1 MEKFNDFLV
10 LLDANLSGSW
20 WFPALLIGTGIF
32 FTIYL
37 GLPQF
42 RYFKSAL
49 KIVSGKTKSSDSE
62 GETTGFQALTTA
74 MSGAVGT
81 GNIGGVALAI
91 WTGGPAAIFWM
102 WITAIFGMTTK
113 FVEVTLGHKYR
124 TKLSDGSISGG
135 PMYYIEQ
142 GLNMKWVAILF
153 AFLMMITAIGSGNMP
168 QINNIALVMNTE
180 FSVPKLFTGLFLGGL
195 LWIIIIGGIKRI
207 ASVASKIIPIMGLIY
222 FGGALIILIEN
233 YQNVIPSF
241 QAIFAQV
248 FTGSAAVGGFLGAS
262 FAMSLKYGVARGLYS
277 NEAGQGS
284 SPIAHASSKN
294 KSIDQGVVSILEPFI
309 DTIVVCSVTALVI
322 LSSGV
327 WTQKFDTQFSKTDM
341 VVLDGIYSD
350 DKNDDGNYVFPE
362 DINELTNYVQGIESN
377 IRNYSGTL
385 NVKEGKIVEK
395 NITIIHLRS
404 IAEDVV
410 FHTPETSDDDETKLS
425 GHLII
430 KNGKVDKAIS
440 YTYDSKNKSFRTLDP
455 QSGVKDAESGKIMY
469 ELILNNGLLLDQL
482 IKEVES
488 KISLE
493 ENNPERDASILRMLL
508 AEKDEL
514 LEKRETNLDK
524 EKSFIF
530 NEIVEG
536 RSLVSS
542 AELTA
547 KAFSNGIMGEYGGKL
562 VAIALLLFAFSTA
575 ITWCYYGDRSTAYIF
590 GEKGVVWYRNFY
602 VLCFILAAVIDTTV
616 VWNIAYV
623 VVALVSIPNLI
634 AMFVLRKEMKLL
646 SDDFKVK

>member
-1 MEKFNDFLV
+1 MEQFNAFLV
-10 LLDANLSGSW
+10 LLDSNLSGSW

-37 GLPQF
+37 GFPQF
-42 RYFKSAL
+42 KYFNSAF
-49 KIVSGKTKSSDSE
+49 KIVSGKTKNSE
-62 GETTGFQALTTA
+62 SNGETTGFQALTTA

-113 FVEVTLGHKYR
+113 YVEVTLGHKYR
-124 TKLSDGSISGG
+124 TTLSDGSISGG

-180 FSVPKLFTGLFLGGL
+180 FAVPKLFTGLFLGAL

-207 ASVASKIIPIMGLIY
+207 ASVASRIIPIMGLIY
-222 FGGALIILIEN
+222 FGGALIILAEN
-233 YQNVIPSF
+233 YQNIIPSF
-241 QAIFAQV
+241 NAIFAQV

-327 WTQKFDTQFSKTDM
+327 WTQKFDTTFSKTDM
-341 VVLDGIYSD
+341 VILEGIYSD
-350 DKNDDGNYVFPE
+350 EKNIDGEYINP
-362 DINELTNYVQGIESN
+362 DHINELTNYVQSIDSN
-377 IRNYSGTL
+377 VNEFSGSL
-385 NVKEGKIVEK
+385 DIKDGKILSE
-395 NITIIHLRS
+395 NITVIHSRS
-404 IAEDVV
+404 IAEDIRI
-410 FHTPETSDDDETKLS
+410 SNSIDDGLFSGKLEV
-425 GHLII
+425 
-430 KNGKVDKAIS
+430 KNGKIS
-440 YTYDSKNKSFRTLDP
+440 EQVTIN
-455 QSGVKDAESGKIMY
+455 GK
-469 ELILNNGLLLDQL
+469 
-482 IKEVES
+482 
-488 KISLE
+488 
-493 ENNPERDASILRMLL
+493 
-508 AEKDEL
+508 
-514 LEKRETNLDK
+514 
-524 EKSFIF
+524 
-530 NEIVEG
+530 
-536 RSLVSS
+536 SLVSS

-547 KAFSNGIMGEYGGKL
+547 KAFSQGILGQYGGKL
-562 VAIALLLFAFSTA
+562 VAIALLLFAFSTS

-602 VLCFILAAVIDTTV
+602 VLCFVLAAVIDTTV

-634 AMFVLRKEMKLL
+634 AMFVLRKEMKSL
-646 SDDFKVK
+646 SDNFEIK

>member
-1 MEKFNDFLV
+1 MDQFNEFLI
-10 LLDANLSGSW
+10 LLDSNLSGSW
-20 WFPALLIGTGIF
+20 WFPILLVGTGIF

-37 GLPQF
+37 GFPQF
-42 RYFKSAL
+42 RFFGKAWHL
-49 KIVSGKTKSSDSE
+49 VSGKNKKTDSD
-62 GETTGFQALTTA
+62 GETTAFEALTTA

-113 FVEVTLGHKYR
+113 FVEVTMGHKYR
-124 TKLSDGSISGG
+124 TKLADGSISGG
-135 PMYYIEQ
+135 PMYYIESA
-142 GLNMKWVAILF
+142 LNMKWAGILF

-180 FSVPKLFTGLFLGGL
+180 FSVPKLFTGLFLGIL

-222 FGGALIILIEN
+222 FGGALIILTEN
-233 YQNVIPSF
+233 YQNIIPSF
-241 QAIFAQV
+241 NAIFSQV

-327 WTQKFDTQFSKTDM
+327 WTQKFDTTFAKTDM
-341 VVLDGIYSD
+341 VILDGIYSD
-350 DKNDDGNYVFPE
+350 EKNSDGTYVHPSH
-362 DINELTNYVQGIESN
+362 INELTSYVQSLDSDVKE
-377 IRNYSGTL
+377 YSGTIYI
-385 NVKEGKIVEK
+385 EDGMIIDSD
-395 NITIIHLRS
+395 ITVLHSRS
-404 IAEDVV
+404 IAED
-410 FHTPETSDDDETKLS
+410 
-425 GHLII
+425 I
-430 KNGKVDKAIS
+430 KVINNDKNLYTGTLNIVD
-440 YTYDSKNKSFRTLDP
+440 
-455 QSGVKDAESGKIMY
+455 GKIS
-469 ELILNNGLLLDQL
+469 ESVIL
-482 IKEVES
+482 
-488 KISLE
+488 
-493 ENNPERDASILRMLL
+493 
-508 AEKDEL
+508 
-514 LEKRETNLDK
+514 
-524 EKSFIF
+524 
-530 NEIVEG
+530 EG
-536 RSLVSS
+536 KSLVSS

-547 KAFSNGIMGEYGGKL
+547 KAFSQGVLGEYGGKL

-590 GEKGVVWYRNFY
+590 GERGVFWYRNFY
-602 VLCFILAAVIDTTV
+602 VLCFILAAVIDTTI

-623 VVALVSIPNLI
+623 VVALVSIPNLL
-634 AMFVLRKEMKLL
+634 ALFVLRNEMKDLTNE
-646 SDDFKVK
+646 FIKEN

>member
-1 MEKFNDFLV
+1 MEQFNNFLI
-10 LLDANLSGSW
+10 LLDSNLSGSW

-37 GLPQF
+37 GFPQF
-42 RYFKSAL
+42 KYFKSAF
-49 KIVSGKTKSSDSE
+49 KIVSGKNKSDSE

-124 TKLSDGSISGG
+124 TKLKDGSISGG

-180 FSVPKLFTGLFLGGL
+180 FSVPKLFTGLFLGVL

-207 ASVASKIIPIMGLIY
+207 ASVASKIIPIMGIIY
-222 FGGALIILIEN
+222 FGGALIILAEN
-233 YQNVIPSF
+233 YQNIIPSF
-241 QAIFAQV
+241 NAIFSQV

-327 WTQKFDTQFSKTDM
+327 WTQKFDTTFSKTDM
-341 VVLDGIYSD
+341 VILEGIYSD
-350 DKNDDGNYVFPE
+350 EKNDDGNYIHP
-362 DINELTNYVQGIESN
+362 DHINELTKYVQSIDS
-377 IRNYSGTL
+377 
-385 NVKEGKIVEK
+385 NVKEYSGSLDVVEGKLIAD
-395 NITIIHLRS
+395 NITVIHSRS
-404 IAEDVV
+404 IAEDI
-410 FHTPETSDDDETKLS
+410 SIRNLNSNLYSGKLN
-425 GHLII
+425 II
-430 KNGKVDKAIS
+430 GGKVNEQVII
-440 YTYDSKNKSFRTLDP
+440 
-455 QSGVKDAESGKIMY
+455 EGK
-469 ELILNNGLLLDQL
+469 
-482 IKEVES
+482 
-488 KISLE
+488 
-493 ENNPERDASILRMLL
+493 
-508 AEKDEL
+508 
-514 LEKRETNLDK
+514 
-524 EKSFIF
+524 
-530 NEIVEG
+530 
-536 RSLVSS
+536 SLVSS

-547 KAFSNGIMGEYGGKL
+547 KAFSQGILGQYGGKL
-562 VAIALLLFAFSTA
+562 VAIALLLFAFSTS

-634 AMFVLRKEMKLL
+634 AMFVLRKEMKKL
-646 SDDFKVK
+646 SDEFNII

>member
-1 MEKFNDFLV
+1 MNQFNDFLI
-10 LLDANLSGSW
+10 LLDSNLSGSW

-37 GLPQF
+37 RFPQF
-42 RYFKSAL
+42 RYFKSAI
-49 KIVSGKTKSSDSE
+49 KIVSGKNRNTDSD
-62 GETTGFQALTTA
+62 GETSGFQALTTA
-74 MSGAVGT
+74 MSGAIGT

-113 FVEVTLGHKYR
+113 YVEVTLGHKYR
-124 TKLSDGSISGG
+124 TKLNDGSISGG

-142 GLNMKWVAILF
+142 GLKMKWVAILF

-168 QINNIALVMNTE
+168 QINNIALVMDSE
-180 FSVPKLFTGLFLGGL
+180 FSVPKLFTGLFLGAL

-222 FGGALIILIEN
+222 LGGAVIILIEN
-233 YQNVIPSF
+233 YQNIIPSF
-241 QAIFAQV
+241 NAIFAQV

-327 WTQKFDTQFSKTDM
+327 WTQKFETTFSNTDM
-341 VVLDGIYSD
+341 VILEGVYSD
-350 DKNDDGNYVFPE
+350 QKNPDGSYVYP
-362 DINELTNYVQGIESN
+362 DHIVELTKYVQSMNSEVNEFSGSISIVDGRLISSN
-377 IRNYSGTL
+377 ITVINARSIAESIIVTTKNNDNDKPNNLYTGNI
-385 NVKEGKIVEK
+385 NVINGKIVE
-395 NITIIHLRS
+395 S
-404 IAEDVV
+404 
-410 FHTPETSDDDETKLS
+410 
-425 GHLII
+425 LIF
-430 KNGKVDKAIS
+430 KGK
-440 YTYDSKNKSFRTLDP
+440 
-455 QSGVKDAESGKIMY
+455 
-469 ELILNNGLLLDQL
+469 
-482 IKEVES
+482 
-488 KISLE
+488 
-493 ENNPERDASILRMLL
+493 
-508 AEKDEL
+508 
-514 LEKRETNLDK
+514 
-524 EKSFIF
+524 
-530 NEIVEG
+530 
-536 RSLVSS
+536 SLVSS

-547 KAFSNGIMGEYGGKL
+547 KAFSQGILGQFGGKL

-590 GEKGVVWYRNFY
+590 GEKGVFWYRNFY
-602 VLCFILAAVIDTTV
+602 VICFVLAAVIDTTV

-634 AMFVLRKEMKLL
+634 ALFVLRKEMKNL
-646 SDDFKVK
+646 SDSFLK

>member
-1 MEKFNDFLV
+1 MDQFNEFLI
-10 LLDANLSGSW
+10 LLDSNLSGSW
-20 WFPALLIGTGIF
+20 WFPILLVGTGIF

-37 GLPQF
+37 GFPQF
-42 RYFKSAL
+42 RFFGKAWHL
-49 KIVSGKTKSSDSE
+49 VSGKNKKTDAD
-62 GETTGFQALTTA
+62 GETTAFEALTTA

-113 FVEVTLGHKYR
+113 FVEVTMGHKYR
-124 TKLSDGSISGG
+124 TKLADGSISGG
-135 PMYYIEQ
+135 PMYYIESA
-142 GLNMKWVAILF
+142 LNMKWAGILF

-222 FGGALIILIEN
+222 FGGALIILTEN
-233 YQNVIPSF
+233 YQNIIPSF
-241 QAIFAQV
+241 NAIFSQV

-327 WTQKFDTQFSKTDM
+327 WTQKFDTTFAKTDM
-341 VVLDGIYSD
+341 VILDGIYSD
-350 DKNDDGNYVFPE
+350 EKNSDGSYVYPNH
-362 DINELTNYVQGIESN
+362 ISELTNYVQSLESD
-377 IRNYSGTL
+377 
-385 NVKEGKIVEK
+385 VKEYNGTISIADGRIDNS
-395 NITIIHLRS
+395 NITILHSRS
-404 IAEDVV
+404 IAEDVEV
-410 FHTPETSDDDETKLS
+410 LNTSKDTYS
-425 GHLII
+425 GSLNI
-430 KNGKVDKAIS
+430 VD
-440 YTYDSKNKSFRTLDP
+440 
-455 QSGVKDAESGKIMY
+455 GKI
-469 ELILNNGLLLDQL
+469 
-482 IKEVES
+482 
-488 KISLE
+488 LE
-493 ENNPERDASILRMLL
+493 PVTL
-508 AEKDEL
+508 KG
-514 LEKRETNLDK
+514 K
-524 EKSFIF
+524 
-530 NEIVEG
+530 
-536 RSLVSS
+536 SLVSS

-547 KAFSNGIMGEYGGKL
+547 KAFSQGVFGEYGGKL

-590 GEKGVVWYRNFY
+590 GERAVFWYRNFY
-602 VLCFILAAVIDTTV
+602 VLCFVLAAVIDTTI

-634 AMFVLRKEMKLL
+634 ALFVLRNEMKDLTNE
-646 SDDFKVK
+646 FIKEN

>member
-1 MEKFNDFLV
+1 MEQFNNFLI
-10 LLDANLSGSW
+10 LLDSNLSGSW

-37 GLPQF
+37 GFPQF
-42 RYFKSAL
+42 KYFNSAL
-49 KIVSGKTKSSDSE
+49 KIVSGKTKSTDQD

-113 FVEVTLGHKYR
+113 YVEVTLGHKYR

-180 FSVPKLFTGLFLGGL
+180 FSVPKLFTGLFLGAL

-222 FGGALIILIEN
+222 FGGALIILAEN
-233 YQNVIPSF
+233 YQNIIPSF
-241 QAIFAQV
+241 NAIFAQV

-327 WTQKFDTQFSKTDM
+327 WTQKFDTNFSKTDM
-341 VVLDGIYSD
+341 VILEGTYSD
-350 DKNDDGNYVFPE
+350 EKNIDGDYLYPKQ
-362 DINELTNYVQGIESN
+362 INELNSYVQSLD
-377 IRNYSGTL
+377 SD
-385 NVKEGKIVEK
+385 VKEFSGELTVQDGNLITK
-395 NITIIHLRS
+395 NITILHSRS
-404 IAEDVV
+404 IAEDV
-410 FHTPETSDDDETKLS
+410 TISDQDDSNLFTGILNVD
-425 GHLII
+425 
-430 KNGKVDKAIS
+430 NGKIIESVDI
-440 YTYDSKNKSFRTLDP
+440 
-455 QSGVKDAESGKIMY
+455 QGK
-469 ELILNNGLLLDQL
+469 
-482 IKEVES
+482 
-488 KISLE
+488 
-493 ENNPERDASILRMLL
+493 
-508 AEKDEL
+508 
-514 LEKRETNLDK
+514 
-524 EKSFIF
+524 
-530 NEIVEG
+530 
-536 RSLVSS
+536 SLVSS

-547 KAFSNGIMGEYGGKL
+547 KAFSQGIMGQYGGKL
-562 VAIALLLFAFSTA
+562 VAIALLLFAFSTS

-590 GEKGVVWYRNFY
+590 GEKGVIWYRNFY
-602 VLCFILAAVIDTTV
+602 VLCFVLAAVIDTTI

-634 AMFVLRKEMKLL
+634 AMFVLRKEMKSL
-646 SDDFKVK
+646 SDNFEVK

>member
-1 MEKFNDFLV
+1 MNQFNDFLI
-10 LLDANLSGSW
+10 LLDSNLSGSW

-37 GLPQF
+37 RFPQF
-42 RYFKSAL
+42 RYFKSAI
-49 KIVSGKTKSSDSE
+49 KIVSGKNRNTDSD

-74 MSGAVGT
+74 MSGAIGT

-113 FVEVTLGHKYR
+113 YVEVTLGHKYR
-124 TKLSDGSISGG
+124 TKLNDGSISGG

-142 GLNMKWVAILF
+142 GLKMKWVAILF

-168 QINNIALVMNTE
+168 QINNIALVMNSE
-180 FSVPKLFTGLFLGGL
+180 FSVPKLFTGLFLGAL

-222 FGGALIILIEN
+222 LGGALIILIEN
-233 YQNVIPSF
+233 YQNIIPSF
-241 QAIFAQV
+241 NAIFAQV

-327 WTQKFDTQFSKTDM
+327 WTQKFETTFSNTDM
-341 VVLDGIYSD
+341 VILEGIYSD
-350 DKNDDGNYVFPE
+350 QKNPDGSYVYP
-362 DINELTNYVQGIESN
+362 DHIVELTKYVQSMNSEVSEFSGLISIVDGRLVSSN
-377 IRNYSGTL
+377 ITVINARSIAESIIVTTKNNDNDKPNNLYTGNI
-385 NVKEGKIVEK
+385 NVIDGKIVE
-395 NITIIHLRS
+395 
-404 IAEDVV
+404 
-410 FHTPETSDDDETKLS
+410 P
-425 GHLII
+425 LIF
-430 KNGKVDKAIS
+430 KGK
-440 YTYDSKNKSFRTLDP
+440 
-455 QSGVKDAESGKIMY
+455 
-469 ELILNNGLLLDQL
+469 
-482 IKEVES
+482 
-488 KISLE
+488 
-493 ENNPERDASILRMLL
+493 
-508 AEKDEL
+508 
-514 LEKRETNLDK
+514 
-524 EKSFIF
+524 
-530 NEIVEG
+530 
-536 RSLVSS
+536 SLVSS

-547 KAFSNGIMGEYGGKL
+547 KAFSQGILGQFGGKL

-590 GEKGVVWYRNFY
+590 GEKGVFWYRNFY
-602 VLCFILAAVIDTTV
+602 VICFVLAAVIDTTV

-634 AMFVLRKEMKLL
+634 ALFVLRKEMKNL
-646 SDDFKVK
+646 SDSFLK

>member
-1 MEKFNDFLV
+1 MEQFNAFLV
-10 LLDANLSGSW
+10 LLDSNLSGSW

-37 GLPQF
+37 GFPQF
-42 RYFKSAL
+42 KYFNSAL
-49 KIVSGKTKSSDSE
+49 KIVSGKTKNSESD

-113 FVEVTLGHKYR
+113 YVEVTLGHKYR
-124 TKLSDGSISGG
+124 TTLSDGSISGG

-180 FSVPKLFTGLFLGGL
+180 FAVPKLFTGLFLGAL

-207 ASVASKIIPIMGLIY
+207 ASVASRIIPIMGLIY
-222 FGGALIILIEN
+222 FGGALIILAEN
-233 YQNVIPSF
+233 YQNIIPSF
-241 QAIFAQV
+241 NAIFAQV

-327 WTQKFDTQFSKTDM
+327 WTQKFDTTFSKTDM
-341 VVLDGIYSD
+341 VILEGIYSD
-350 DKNDDGNYVFPE
+350 EKNVDGEYIYP
-362 DINELTNYVQGIESN
+362 DHINDLTKYVQSIDSN
-377 IRNYSGTL
+377 VNEFSGSL
-385 NVKEGKIVEK
+385 DIKDGKILSE
-395 NITIIHLRS
+395 NITVIHSRS
-404 IAEDVV
+404 IAEDITISNSIEDTL
-410 FHTPETSDDDETKLS
+410 FSGKLDV
-425 GHLII
+425 
-430 KNGKVDKAIS
+430 KNGKIS
-440 YTYDSKNKSFRTLDP
+440 EQVSIN
-455 QSGVKDAESGKIMY
+455 GK
-469 ELILNNGLLLDQL
+469 
-482 IKEVES
+482 
-488 KISLE
+488 
-493 ENNPERDASILRMLL
+493 
-508 AEKDEL
+508 
-514 LEKRETNLDK
+514 
-524 EKSFIF
+524 
-530 NEIVEG
+530 
-536 RSLVSS
+536 SLVSS

-547 KAFSNGIMGEYGGKL
+547 KAFSQGILGQYGGKL
-562 VAIALLLFAFSTA
+562 VAIALLLFAFSTS

-602 VLCFILAAVIDTTV
+602 VLCFVLAAVIDTTV

-634 AMFVLRKEMKLL
+634 AMFVLRKEMKSL
-646 SDDFKVK
+646 SDNFDIK

>member
-1 MEKFNDFLV
+1 MDQFNEFLI
-10 LLDANLSGSW
+10 LLDSNLSGSW
-20 WFPALLIGTGIF
+20 WFPILLVGTGIF

-37 GLPQF
+37 GFPQF
-42 RYFKSAL
+42 RFFGKAWYL
-49 KIVSGKTKSSDSE
+49 VSGKNKKTDAD
-62 GETTGFQALTTA
+62 GETTAFEALTTA

-113 FVEVTLGHKYR
+113 FVEVTMGHKYR
-124 TKLSDGSISGG
+124 TKLADGSISGG
-135 PMYYIEQ
+135 PMYYIESA
-142 GLNMKWVAILF
+142 LNMKWAGILF

-180 FSVPKLFTGLFLGGL
+180 FSVPKLFTGLFLGIL

-222 FGGALIILIEN
+222 FGGALIILTEN
-233 YQNVIPSF
+233 YQNIIPSF
-241 QAIFAQV
+241 NAIFSQV

-327 WTQKFDTQFSKTDM
+327 WTQKFDTTFAKTDM
-341 VVLDGIYSD
+341 VILDGIYSD
-350 DKNDDGNYVFPE
+350 EKDTDGSYIHL
-362 DINELTNYVQGIESN
+362 DHINELTSYVQSLDSN
-377 IRNYSGTL
+377 VKEYSGTIYIE
-385 NVKEGKIVEK
+385 EGVIIDS
-395 NITIIHLRS
+395 NITVLHSRS
-404 IAEDVV
+404 IAED
-410 FHTPETSDDDETKLS
+410 
-425 GHLII
+425 I
-430 KNGKVDKAIS
+430 KVINNDKSLYTGLLNIVD
-440 YTYDSKNKSFRTLDP
+440 
-455 QSGVKDAESGKIMY
+455 GKIS
-469 ELILNNGLLLDQL
+469 
-482 IKEVES
+482 ES
-488 KISLE
+488 VVLE
-493 ENNPERDASILRMLL
+493 G
-508 AEKDEL
+508 K
-514 LEKRETNLDK
+514 
-524 EKSFIF
+524 
-530 NEIVEG
+530 
-536 RSLVSS
+536 SLVSS

-547 KAFSNGIMGEYGGKL
+547 KAFSQGVFGEYGGKL

-590 GEKGVVWYRNFY
+590 GERGVFWYRNFY
-602 VLCFILAAVIDTTV
+602 VLCFILAAVIDTTI

-634 AMFVLRKEMKLL
+634 ALFVLRNEMKELTN
-646 SDDFKVK
+646 DFVSKS

>member
-42 RYFKSAL
+42 KYFKSAL

-180 FSVPKLFTGLFLGGL
+180 FSVPKLFTGLFLGAL

-233 YQNVIPSF
+233 YQNIIPSF
-241 QAIFAQV
+241 HAIFAQV
-248 FTGSAAVGGFLGAS
+248 FTGSAAMGGFLGAS

-327 WTQKFDTQFSKTDM
+327 WTQKFDTTFSQTDM
-341 VVLDGIYSD
+341 VILADQYSD
-350 DKNDDGNYVFPE
+350 
-362 DINELTNYVQGIESN
+362 
-377 IRNYSGTL
+377 
-385 NVKEGKIVEK
+385 EK
-395 NITIIHLRS
+395 NIDGDYLYPDHIIELNKYVQSIDSSVKNYTGKLNIQNGKLTNNNVTVLHSRS
-404 IAEDVV
+404 IAEDMSI
-410 FHTPETSDDDETKLS
+410 TS
-425 GHLII
+425 
-430 KNGKVDKAIS
+430 NGS
-440 YTYDSKNKSFRTLDP
+440 PY
-455 QSGVKDAESGKIMY
+455 
-469 ELILNNGLLLDQL
+469 NGLLDVKDGK
-482 IKEVES
+482 ITES
-488 KISLE
+488 V
-493 ENNPERDASILRMLL
+493 
-508 AEKDEL
+508 
-514 LEKRETNLDK
+514 T
-524 EKSFIF
+524 
-530 NEIVEG
+530 VEG
-536 RSLVSS
+536 KSLVSS

-547 KAFSNGIMGEYGGKL
+547 KAFSQGVMGEYGGKL

-590 GEKGVVWYRNFY
+590 GEKGVIWYRNFY

-634 AMFVLRKEMKLL
+634 AMFVLRKEMKLM

>member
-1 MEKFNDFLV
+1 MEQFNDFL
-10 LLDANLSGSW
+10 LFLDSNLSGSV

-37 GLPQF
+37 GFPQF
-42 RYFKSAL
+42 RFFGKAWGL
-49 KIVSGKTKSSDSE
+49 VSGKNNKSDAE
-62 GETTGFQALTTA
+62 GETTAFEALTTA
-74 MSGAVGT
+74 MSGAIGT

-124 TKLSDGSISGG
+124 TKLEDGSISGG
-135 PMYYIEQ
+135 PMYYIEHA
-142 GLNMKWVAILF
+142 LNMKWVGILF

-180 FSVPKLFTGLFLGGL
+180 FSVPKLFTGLFLGVL

-233 YQNVIPSF
+233 YQNIIPSF
-241 QAIFAQV
+241 NAIFAQV

-294 KSIDQGVVSILEPFI
+294 TSIDQGVVSILEPFI

-322 LSSGV
+322 LSSGA
-327 WTQKFDTQFSKTDM
+327 WTQKFDTSVSKTDM
-341 VVLDGIYSD
+341 IILEGIYSD
-350 DKNDDGNYVFPE
+350 EKNTNGDYLYPDH
-362 DINELTNYVQGIESN
+362 INELTKYVQKMDSNVNEFSGSLEIEN
-377 IRNYSGTL
+377 
-385 NVKEGKIVEK
+385 GKLITD
-395 NITIIHLRS
+395 NITVIHSRS
-404 IAEDVV
+404 IAEDVIV
-410 FHTPETSDDDETKLS
+410 SSSFANLDDPSSNLYS
-425 GHLII
+425 GLLNV
-430 KNGKVDKAIS
+430 KKGKV
-440 YTYDSKNKSFRTLDP
+440 
-455 QSGVKDAESGKIMY
+455 
-469 ELILNNGLLLDQL
+469 
-482 IKEVES
+482 VES
-488 KISLE
+488 V
-493 ENNPERDASILRMLL
+493 
-508 AEKDEL
+508 
-514 LEKRETNLDK
+514 
-524 EKSFIF
+524 FF
-530 NEIVEG
+530 EG
-536 RSLVSS
+536 KSLVSS
-542 AELTA
+542 AQLTA
-547 KAFSNGIMGEYGGKL
+547 KAFSQGVLGEYGGKL

-590 GEKGVVWYRNFY
+590 GEKGVFWYRNVY
-602 VLCFILAAVIDTTV
+602 VVCFMLAAVIDTTI

-634 AMFVLRKEMKLL
+634 ALFFLRNEMKDLTNEFVVKN
-646 SDDFKVK
+646 FK

>member
-1 MEKFNDFLV
+1 MDQFNEFLI
-10 LLDANLSGSW
+10 LLDSNLSGSW
-20 WFPALLIGTGIF
+20 WFPILLVGTGIF

-37 GLPQF
+37 GFPQF
-42 RYFKSAL
+42 RFFGKAWYL
-49 KIVSGKTKSSDSE
+49 VSGKNKKTDAD
-62 GETTGFQALTTA
+62 GETTAFEALTTA

-113 FVEVTLGHKYR
+113 FVEVTMGHKYR
-124 TKLSDGSISGG
+124 TKLADGSISGG
-135 PMYYIEQ
+135 PMYYIESA
-142 GLNMKWVAILF
+142 LNMKWAGILF

-180 FSVPKLFTGLFLGGL
+180 FSVPKLFTGLFLGIL

-222 FGGALIILIEN
+222 FGGALIILTEN
-233 YQNVIPSF
+233 YQNIIPSF
-241 QAIFAQV
+241 NAIFSQV

-327 WTQKFDTQFSKTDM
+327 WTQKFDTTFAKTDM
-341 VVLDGIYSD
+341 VILDGIYSD
-350 DKNDDGNYVFPE
+350 EKDTDGSYIHL
-362 DINELTNYVQGIESN
+362 DHINELTSYVQSLDSN
-377 IRNYSGTL
+377 VKEYSGTIYIE
-385 NVKEGKIVEK
+385 EGMIIDS
-395 NITIIHLRS
+395 NITVLHSRS
-404 IAEDVV
+404 IAED
-410 FHTPETSDDDETKLS
+410 
-425 GHLII
+425 I
-430 KNGKVDKAIS
+430 KVINNDRSLYTGLLNIVD
-440 YTYDSKNKSFRTLDP
+440 
-455 QSGVKDAESGKIMY
+455 GKIS
-469 ELILNNGLLLDQL
+469 
-482 IKEVES
+482 ES
-488 KISLE
+488 VVLE
-493 ENNPERDASILRMLL
+493 G
-508 AEKDEL
+508 K
-514 LEKRETNLDK
+514 
-524 EKSFIF
+524 
-530 NEIVEG
+530 
-536 RSLVSS
+536 SLVSS

-547 KAFSNGIMGEYGGKL
+547 KAFSQGVFGEYGGKL

-590 GEKGVVWYRNFY
+590 GERGVFWYRNFY
-602 VLCFILAAVIDTTV
+602 VLCFILAAVIDTTI

-634 AMFVLRKEMKLL
+634 ALFVLRNEMKELTN
-646 SDDFKVK
+646 DFVSKS

>member
-1 MEKFNDFLV
+1 MEQFNNFLI
-10 LLDANLSGSW
+10 LLDSNLSGSW

-37 GLPQF
+37 GFPQF
-42 RYFKSAL
+42 KYFKSAF
-49 KIVSGKTKSSDSE
+49 KIVSGKNKSDSE

-124 TKLSDGSISGG
+124 TKLKDGSISGG

-180 FSVPKLFTGLFLGGL
+180 FSVPKLFTGLFLGVL

-207 ASVASKIIPIMGLIY
+207 ASVASKIIPIMGIIY
-222 FGGALIILIEN
+222 FGGALIILAEN
-233 YQNVIPSF
+233 YQNIIPSF
-241 QAIFAQV
+241 NAIFSQV

-327 WTQKFDTQFSKTDM
+327 WTQKFDTTFSKTDM
-341 VVLDGIYSD
+341 VILEGIYSD
-350 DKNDDGNYVFPE
+350 
-362 DINELTNYVQGIESN
+362 
-377 IRNYSGTL
+377 
-385 NVKEGKIVEK
+385 EK
-395 NITIIHLRS
+395 NIDGSYIYPDHIVELTKYVQSIDSDVNKYSGLIEVIDGRLIADNITVIHSRS
-404 IAEDVV
+404 IAED
-410 FHTPETSDDDETKLS
+410 
-425 GHLII
+425 II
-430 KNGKVDKAIS
+430 VKS
-440 YTYDSKNKSFRTLDP
+440 LDSNLYIGTLNITD
-455 QSGVKDAESGKIMY
+455 GKI
-469 ELILNNGLLLDQL
+469 
-482 IKEVES
+482 VEQVV
-488 KISLE
+488 
-493 ENNPERDASILRMLL
+493 
-508 AEKDEL
+508 
-514 LEKRETNLDK
+514 
-524 EKSFIF
+524 
-530 NEIVEG
+530 VEG
-536 RSLVSS
+536 KSLVSS

-547 KAFSNGIMGEYGGKL
+547 KAFSQGILGQYGGKL
-562 VAIALLLFAFSTA
+562 VAIALLLFAFSTS

-602 VLCFILAAVIDTTV
+602 VLCFVLAAVIDTTV

-634 AMFVLRKEMKLL
+634 AMFVLRKEMKKL
-646 SDDFKVK
+646 SDEFNIR

>member
-1 MEKFNDFLV
+1 MEQFNNFLI
-10 LLDANLSGSW
+10 LLDSNLSGSW

-37 GLPQF
+37 GFPQF
-42 RYFKSAL
+42 KYFNSAL
-49 KIVSGKTKSSDSE
+49 KIVSGKTKSTDQD

-113 FVEVTLGHKYR
+113 YVEVTLGHKYR
-124 TKLSDGSISGG
+124 TKLNDGSISGG

-180 FSVPKLFTGLFLGGL
+180 FSVPKLFTGLFLGAL

-233 YQNVIPSF
+233 YQNIIPSF
-241 QAIFAQV
+241 NAIFAQV

-327 WTQKFDTQFSKTDM
+327 WTQKFETNFSKTDM
-341 VVLDGIYSD
+341 VILEGIYSD
-350 DKNDDGNYVFPE
+350 EKNIDSEYLYPDQ
-362 DINELTNYVQGIESN
+362 INELNMYVQSIDS
-377 IRNYSGTL
+377 
-385 NVKEGKIVEK
+385 NVKEFSGELNIEAGKLLTQ
-395 NITIIHLRS
+395 NITVLHSRS
-404 IAEDVV
+404 IAEDIKIINQIDD
-410 FHTPETSDDDETKLS
+410 TPYTGTLNVD
-425 GHLII
+425 
-430 KNGKVDKAIS
+430 NGKI
-440 YTYDSKNKSFRTLDP
+440 T
-455 QSGVKDAESGKIMY
+455 ESVVIQGK
-469 ELILNNGLLLDQL
+469 
-482 IKEVES
+482 
-488 KISLE
+488 
-493 ENNPERDASILRMLL
+493 
-508 AEKDEL
+508 
-514 LEKRETNLDK
+514 
-524 EKSFIF
+524 
-530 NEIVEG
+530 
-536 RSLVSS
+536 SLVSS

-547 KAFSNGIMGEYGGKL
+547 KAFSQGIMGQYGGKL
-562 VAIALLLFAFSTA
+562 VAIALLLFAFSTS

-590 GEKGVVWYRNFY
+590 GEKGVIWYRNFY
-602 VLCFILAAVIDTTV
+602 VVCFVLAAVIDTTI

-646 SDDFKVK
+646 SDNFEVK

>member
-1 MEKFNDFLV
+1 MNQFNEFLL
-10 LLDANLSGSW
+10 LLDSNLSGSW
-20 WFPALLIGTGIF
+20 WFPILLVGTGIF

-37 GLPQF
+37 GFPQF
-42 RYFKSAL
+42 RFFGKAWKL
-49 KIVSGKTKSSDSE
+49 VSGKNTKSDAE
-62 GETTGFQALTTA
+62 GETTAFEALTTA

-113 FVEVTLGHKYR
+113 FVEVTMGHKYR
-124 TKLSDGSISGG
+124 TKLEDGSISGG
-135 PMYYIEQ
+135 PMYYIEHA
-142 GLNMKWVAILF
+142 LNMKWAGILF

-180 FSVPKLFTGLFLGGL
+180 FSVPKLFTGLFLGIL

-222 FGGALIILIEN
+222 FGGALVILIEN
-233 YQNVIPSF
+233 YQNIIPSF
-241 QAIFAQV
+241 NAIFAQV

-294 KSIDQGVVSILEPFI
+294 TSIDQGVVSILEPFI

-327 WTQKFDTQFSKTDM
+327 WTEKFDTTFSKTDM
-341 VVLDGIYSD
+341 VILDGTYSD
-350 DKNDDGNYVFPE
+350 TENVDGTYLYPNDMNQ
-362 DINELTNYVQGIESN
+362 LTRYVQSIDSDVSEF
-377 IRNYSGTL
+377 SGVL
-385 NVKEGKIVEK
+385 EIQEGQLMSSD
-395 NITIIHLRS
+395 ITVLHSRS
-404 IAEDVV
+404 IAENILVKDNVEKILYTGSV
-410 FHTPETSDDDETKLS
+410 TVID
-425 GHLII
+425 
-430 KNGKVDKAIS
+430 GKVKEPVI
-440 YTYDSKNKSFRTLDP
+440 F
-455 QSGVKDAESGKIMY
+455 EGK
-469 ELILNNGLLLDQL
+469 
-482 IKEVES
+482 
-488 KISLE
+488 
-493 ENNPERDASILRMLL
+493 
-508 AEKDEL
+508 
-514 LEKRETNLDK
+514 
-524 EKSFIF
+524 
-530 NEIVEG
+530 
-536 RSLVSS
+536 SLVSS

-547 KAFSNGIMGEYGGKL
+547 KAFSQGIFGQYGGKL

-590 GEKGVVWYRNFY
+590 GERGVFWYRNFY
-602 VLCFILAAVIDTTV
+602 VLCFILAAVIDTTI

-634 AMFVLRKEMKLL
+634 ALFVLRNEMKDLTKE
-646 SDDFKVK
+646 FIIKN

>member
-1 MEKFNDFLV
+1 
-10 LLDANLSGSW
+10 
-20 WFPALLIGTGIF
+20 
-32 FTIYL
+32 
-37 GLPQF
+37 
-42 RYFKSAL
+42 
-49 KIVSGKTKSSDSE
+49 
-62 GETTGFQALTTA
+62 

-180 FSVPKLFTGLFLGGL
+180 FSVPKLFTGLFLGAL

-233 YQNVIPSF
+233 YQNIIPSF
-241 QAIFAQV
+241 HAIFAQV
-248 FTGSAAVGGFLGAS
+248 FTGSAAMGGFLGAS

-327 WTQKFDTQFSKTDM
+327 WTQKFDTTFSQTDM
-341 VVLDGIYSD
+341 VILADQYSD
-350 DKNDDGNYVFPE
+350 
-362 DINELTNYVQGIESN
+362 
-377 IRNYSGTL
+377 
-385 NVKEGKIVEK
+385 EK
-395 NITIIHLRS
+395 NIDGDYLYPDHIIELNKYVQSIDSSVKNYTGKLNIQNGKLTNNNVTVLHSRS
-404 IAEDVV
+404 IAEDISI
-410 FHTPETSDDDETKLS
+410 TS
-425 GHLII
+425 
-430 KNGKVDKAIS
+430 NGS
-440 YTYDSKNKSFRTLDP
+440 PY
-455 QSGVKDAESGKIMY
+455 
-469 ELILNNGLLLDQL
+469 NGLLDVKDGK
-482 IKEVES
+482 ITES
-488 KISLE
+488 V
-493 ENNPERDASILRMLL
+493 
-508 AEKDEL
+508 
-514 LEKRETNLDK
+514 T
-524 EKSFIF
+524 
-530 NEIVEG
+530 VEG
-536 RSLVSS
+536 KSLVSS

-547 KAFSNGIMGEYGGKL
+547 KAFSQGVMGEYGGKL

-590 GEKGVVWYRNFY
+590 GERGVIWYRNFY

-634 AMFVLRKEMKLL
+634 AMFVLRKEMKLM

>member
-1 MEKFNDFLV
+1 MEQFNSFLV
-10 LLDANLSGSW
+10 LLDSNLSGSW
-20 WFPALLIGTGIF
+20 WFPALLIGTGVY

-37 GLPQF
+37 GFPQF
-42 RYFKSAL
+42 KYFKSAFN
-49 KIVSGKTKSSDSE
+49 IVSGKANNTETD

-124 TKLSDGSISGG
+124 TKLKDGSISGG

-180 FSVPKLFTGLFLGGL
+180 FAVPKLFTGLFLGTL

-233 YQNVIPSF
+233 YQNIIPSF
-241 QAIFAQV
+241 NAIFAQV
-248 FTGSAAVGGFLGAS
+248 FTGSAAMGGFLGAS

-309 DTIVVCSVTALVI
+309 DTLVVCTVTALVI
-322 LSSGV
+322 LSSNV
-327 WTQKFDTQFSKTDM
+327 WTEKFDTNFSKTDM
-341 VVLDGIYSD
+341 IVLNGSYSD
-350 DKNDDGNYVFPE
+350 KLNE
-362 DINELTNYVQGIESN
+362 DNSFVYPDQINELTKYVQNIDSSVEEFNGILN
-377 IRNYSGTL
+377 I
-385 NVKEGKIVEK
+385 EDGKILNN
-395 NITIIHLRS
+395 NITVIHLRS
-404 IAEDVV
+404 IAEDIVV
-410 FHTPETSDDDETKLS
+410 RDANKNLYNGSINID
-425 GHLII
+425 
-430 KNGKVDKAIS
+430 NGKA
-440 YTYDSKNKSFRTLDP
+440 
-455 QSGVKDAESGKIMY
+455 
-469 ELILNNGLLLDQL
+469 
-482 IKEVES
+482 
-488 KISLE
+488 
-493 ENNPERDASILRMLL
+493 RDAV
-508 AEKDEL
+508 
-514 LEKRETNLDK
+514 T
-524 EKSFIF
+524 F
-530 NEIVEG
+530 EG
-536 RSLVSS
+536 KSLVSS

-547 KAFSNGIMGEYGGKL
+547 KAFSNGILGDYGGKL

-590 GEKGVVWYRNFY
+590 GEKGVIWYRNFY

-646 SDDFKVK
+646 SDEFITK

>member
-1 MEKFNDFLV
+1 MEQFNDFLIF
-10 LLDANLSGSW
+10 LDSNLSGSW

-37 GLPQF
+37 GFPQF
-42 RYFKSAL
+42 RFFGSAWRL
-49 KIVSGKTKSSDSE
+49 VSGKDDKTDAE
-62 GETTGFQALTTA
+62 GETTPFQALTTA

-124 TKLSDGSISGG
+124 TKLEDGSISGG
-135 PMYYIEQ
+135 PMYYIEHA
-142 GLNMKWVAILF
+142 LNMKWVAILF

-180 FSVPKLFTGLFLGGL
+180 FSVPKLFTGLFLGTL

-207 ASVASKIIPIMGLIY
+207 ASVASKIIPIMGLVY
-222 FGGALIILIEN
+222 FGGALIILAEN
-233 YQNVIPSF
+233 YHNIIPSF
-241 QAIFAQV
+241 NAIFAQV

-284 SPIAHASSKN
+284 SPIAHASSRN

-327 WTQKFDTQFSKTDM
+327 WTQKFDTSFSKTDM
-341 VVLDGIYSD
+341 VILDGVYSD
-350 DKNDDGNYVFPE
+350 QKNTNGEYIYPE
-362 DINELTNYVQGIESN
+362 QISELTNYVQSLESN
-377 IRNYSGTL
+377 VNEFSGTL
-385 NVKEGKIVEK
+385 EVSNGKLLAE
-395 NITIIHLRS
+395 NITILHSRS

-410 FHTPETSDDDETKLS
+410 VSTNSNKDLYS
-425 GHLII
+425 GSLNIVD
-430 KNGKVDKAIS
+430 GKVE
-440 YTYDSKNKSFRTLDP
+440 
-455 QSGVKDAESGKIMY
+455 ESVAFKGK
-469 ELILNNGLLLDQL
+469 
-482 IKEVES
+482 
-488 KISLE
+488 
-493 ENNPERDASILRMLL
+493 
-508 AEKDEL
+508 
-514 LEKRETNLDK
+514 
-524 EKSFIF
+524 
-530 NEIVEG
+530 
-536 RSLVSS
+536 SLVSS

-547 KAFSNGIMGEYGGKL
+547 KAFSQGILGEYGGKL

-590 GEKGVVWYRNFY
+590 GEKGVFWYRNFY
-602 VLCFILAAVIDTTV
+602 VLCFILAAVIDTTI

-634 AMFVLRKEMKLL
+634 ALFVLRDEMKDLTN
-646 SDDFKVK
+646 DFVKKN

>member
-1 MEKFNDFLV
+1 MNQFNDFLI
-10 LLDANLSGSW
+10 LLDSNLSGSW

-37 GLPQF
+37 RFPQF
-42 RYFKSAL
+42 RYFKSAI
-49 KIVSGKTKSSDSE
+49 KIVSGKNRNTDSD

-74 MSGAVGT
+74 MSGAIGT

-113 FVEVTLGHKYR
+113 YVEVTLGHKYR
-124 TKLSDGSISGG
+124 TKLNDGSISGG

-142 GLNMKWVAILF
+142 GLKMKWVAILF

-168 QINNIALVMNTE
+168 QINNIALVMNSE
-180 FSVPKLFTGLFLGGL
+180 FSVPKLFTGLFLGAL

-222 FGGALIILIEN
+222 LGGALIILIEN
-233 YQNVIPSF
+233 YQNIIPSF
-241 QAIFAQV
+241 NAIFAQV

-327 WTQKFDTQFSKTDM
+327 WTQKFETTFSNTDM
-341 VVLDGIYSD
+341 VILEGIYSD
-350 DKNDDGNYVFPE
+350 KKNPDGSYVYP
-362 DINELTNYVQGIESN
+362 DHIVELTKYVQSMNSDVNEFSGLISIVDGRLISSN
-377 IRNYSGTL
+377 ITVINARSIAESIIVTTKNNDNDKL
-385 NVKEGKIVEK
+385 NNLYTGNINVIDGKIVE
-395 NITIIHLRS
+395 
-404 IAEDVV
+404 
-410 FHTPETSDDDETKLS
+410 P
-425 GHLII
+425 LIF
-430 KNGKVDKAIS
+430 KGK
-440 YTYDSKNKSFRTLDP
+440 
-455 QSGVKDAESGKIMY
+455 
-469 ELILNNGLLLDQL
+469 
-482 IKEVES
+482 
-488 KISLE
+488 
-493 ENNPERDASILRMLL
+493 
-508 AEKDEL
+508 
-514 LEKRETNLDK
+514 
-524 EKSFIF
+524 
-530 NEIVEG
+530 
-536 RSLVSS
+536 SLVSS

-547 KAFSNGIMGEYGGKL
+547 KAFSQGILGQFGGKL

-590 GEKGVVWYRNFY
+590 GEKGVFWYRNFY
-602 VLCFILAAVIDTTV
+602 VICFVLAAVIDTTV

-634 AMFVLRKEMKLL
+634 ALFVLRKEMKNL
-646 SDDFKVK
+646 SDSFLK